1 MPFGRR
7 HLLLG
12 HPVPPR
18 DSAPLTIGLP
28 DHHGPDPTG
37 FPCSAHAR
45 RGRGGCPLYPEASGV
60 HATGVGSPVAARRLF
75 QRPGPTTR
83 WFITSFRAHHHEAS
97 SRVHL
102 RSPVRPSPCPVVP
115 SDGARALGRFPR
127 ASHPQQAGPADARRG
142 GDRSRTLIRNYAP
155 GITGLQSA
163 CSLHMRDFMSHPS
176 VGDRRRPALQRR
188 RRPGDR
194 RGHFLNA
201 FRTLLPSIKFGKRC
215 VA

>member
-1 MPFGRR
+1 MCCRESRCLSAAGICFLGILSRR
-7 HLLLG
+7 G
-12 HPVPPR
+12 IPPLSR
-18 DSAPLTIGLP
+18 SAYRN
-28 DHHGPDPTG
+28 HHGPDPTV

-60 HATGVGSPVAARRLF
+60 HATGDGSPVAACRLS

-83 WFITSFRAHHHEAS
+83 WFITSFRAHDHEAS

-115 SDGARALGRFPR
+115 SDGARALGRLPR

-163 CSLHMRDFMSHPS
+163 CSLHMRDFTSH
-176 VGDRRRPALQRR
+176 VG
-188 RRPGDR
+188 
-194 RGHFLNA
+194 
-201 FRTLLPSIKFGKRC
+201 
-215 VA
+215 